1 MYKENDYLV
10 YKRDVCRVREVKEN
24 KMNGN
29 LSYILIPINDE
40 SLIIE
45 TPVDNRMGYIRDVIS
60 KKDAEELISKIPSI
74 PILEN
79 IDDKYIEKTYKE
91 LLYSGSLED
100 LITIIK
106 TTYLR
111 NNERIKANKKVSDKD
126 KTYFEK
132 AEDYLYNELSV
143 ALSMSFDDTKEYII
157 HKVDELIK

>member
-1 MYKENDYLV
+1 MYKENDYII
-10 YKRDVCRVREVKEN
+10 YKRDVCRVREVKKN
-24 KMNGN
+24 RMNGN

-60 KKDAEELISKIPSI
+60 RKDAEDLIEKIPSI

-111 NNERIKANKKVSDKD
+111 NNERTKANKKVSDKD

-157 HKVDELIK
+157 HKVEEFIK

>member
-29 LSYILIPINDE
+29 FSYILIPINDE

-45 TPVDNRMGYIRDVIS
+45 TPVDNRMGYIRDVMS
-60 KKDAEELISKIPSI
+60 KEDAEELIEKIPSI

-111 NNERIKANKKVSDKD
+111 NDERIKANKKVSDKD
-126 KTYFEK
+126 KTYFAK
-132 AEDYLYNELSV
+132 AEDYLYNELSI
-143 ALSMSFDDTKEYII
+143 ALSMSFDETKEYII
-157 HKVDELIK
+157 HKVDEFIK

>member
-1 MYKENDYLV
+1 MV

>member
-1 MYKENDYLV
+1 MDINIPYLNGELLLKEI
-10 YKRDVCRVREVKEN
+10 RKE
-24 KMNGN
+24 
-29 LSYILIPINDE
+29 S
-40 SLIIE
+40 
-45 TPVDNRMGYIRDVIS
+45 
-60 KKDAEELISKIPSI
+60 SI

-111 NNERIKANKKVSDKD
+111 NDERIRTNKKVSYKD

-143 ALSMSFDDTKEYII
+143 TLSMSFDDTKEYII